1 VVEPVPYNA
10 AFATGVTV
18 RIAARVSLEDF
29 MATWKYHHQLEP
41 EQLVYAERI
50 AKVKRVGF
58 YHGGGPVYT
67 LEGITGS
74 WLEPRL
80 REP

>member
-10 AFATGVTV
+10 AFATGATI
-18 RIAARVSLEDF
+18 RIPARVFLEDF
-29 MATWKYHHQLEP
+29 TATSSYHHQLEP

-58 YHGGGPVYT
+58 YHGGDPVYT
-67 LEGITGS
+67 LEGIPGS
-74 WLEPRL
+74 WLEPCL
-80 REP
+80 QEP